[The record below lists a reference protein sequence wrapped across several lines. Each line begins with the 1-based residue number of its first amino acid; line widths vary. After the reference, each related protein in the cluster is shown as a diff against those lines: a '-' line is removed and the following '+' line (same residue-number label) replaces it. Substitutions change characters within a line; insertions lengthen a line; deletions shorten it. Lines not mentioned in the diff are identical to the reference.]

1 MKAYARIA
9 GAVLS
14 TAVLLGGGWVHSA
27 LAETLLTQDGALEEG
42 DKVLPSDNSLYDEY
56 TIEGQQGQTIVVNM
70 ESETFTPYLAVLDPQ
85 NPDSFVL
92 GEGGNV
98 PGTQSSR
105 LEIVLPR
112 DGQFLVIANGMDS
125 TSRGAYTLEV
135 STGEASTGE

>member
-1 MKAYARIA
+1 MIMKAYARIA

-14 TAVLLGGGWVHSA
+14 AAVLLGGGWVHSA

-56 TIEGQQGQTIVVNM
+56 TSQGQQGQTIVVNM
-70 ESETFTPYLAVLDPQ
+70 ESEEFVPYLAVLDPE
-85 NPDSFVL
+85 NPDAFVL

-105 LEIVLPR
+105 LEVVLPR
-112 DGQFLVIANGMDS
+112 DGEFLVIANGLDS
-125 TSRGAYTLEV
+125 TSRGAYTLEIV
-135 STGEASTGE
+135 TAE